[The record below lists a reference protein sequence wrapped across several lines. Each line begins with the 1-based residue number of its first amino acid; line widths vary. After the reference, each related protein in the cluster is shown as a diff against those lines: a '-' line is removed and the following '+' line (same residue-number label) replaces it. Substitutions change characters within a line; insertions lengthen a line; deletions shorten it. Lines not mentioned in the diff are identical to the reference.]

1 MKLGI
6 RFKLIAPL
14 TGILIVPVVLM
25 SASGVQEK
33 NTAPSEGAHD
43 AINFMFMLGFLAMAF
58 VGCAYLLTRVITR
71 RILLPLQELND
82 AAEQI
87 MNGNLDVEIRNRCHD
102 EMGRFSSA
110 FDVMRARLKESLD
123 RQAAYERSRNELIA
137 NISHDLRTPITSIRG
152 YVEGLQDGVARD
164 EHKVARYLTVIKNK
178 TDQLD
183 RLIEDLFQFSQLES
197 GQLAMDI
204 RELDSREFLEA
215 MLAPFEMEFHGSS
228 VVLTVERPFP
238 SRSIEVDSDRMA
250 QVFENIIENAK
261 KYAGNPAEMTISA
274 RDEGDWIRIGVK
286 DNGIGISEEDLP
298 YLFERFYRGEKSR
311 SRAFG
316 GAGLGLAIC
325 KQIVEKHDGH
335 IGVESRPGIGTE
347 IYLMLPAGKED

>member
-6 RFKLIAPL
+6 RFKLIATL
-14 TGILIVPVVLM
+14 TAIIIVPAVLM
-25 SASGVQEK
+25 SISGVREK
-33 NTAPSEGAHD
+33 HTDPIEGALGL
-43 AINFMFMLGFLAMAF
+43 NFMFLIGILLMAF
-58 VGCAYLLTRVITR
+58 VICAYLLVRVITR
-71 RILLPLQELND
+71 RILLPLKELNA

-87 MNGNLDVEIRNRCHD
+87 MNGNLDVEIRNRYHD
-102 EMGRFSSA
+102 EMGRFCSA

-152 YVEGLQDGVARD
+152 YVEGLQDGIARD
-164 EHKVARYLTVIKNK
+164 EQKVARYLTVIKNK
-178 TDQLD
+178 TDLLD

-197 GQLAMDI
+197 GQLVMDI
-204 RELDSREFLEA
+204 REQDSREFLEA
-215 MLAPFEMEFHGSS
+215 MIAPFEMELHDTAI
-228 VVLTVERPFP
+228 VLNVERPFP
-238 SRSIEVDSDRMA
+238 SRPIQVDRDRMA

-261 KYAGNPAEMTISA
+261 KYAGNSAEVTIST
-274 RDEGDWIRIGVK
+274 RDEADCIRIVIR
-286 DNGIGISEEDLP
+286 DNGIGISEEDTP

-325 KQIVEKHDGH
+325 KRIVEEHGGH
-335 IGVESRPGIGTE
+335 IGVQSKPGSGAEFFLT
-347 IYLMLPAGKED
+347 LPVVKVD

>member
-6 RFKLIAPL
+6 RFKLIATL
-14 TGILIVPVVLM
+14 TVIVIVPAVLT
-25 SASGVQEK
+25 SISGVREK
-33 NTAPSEGAHD
+33 HTDPIEGTLG
-43 AINFMFMLGFLAMAF
+43 INFMFLIGILTMAF
-58 VGCAYLLTRVITR
+58 VICAYLLARVITR
-71 RILLPLQELND
+71 RILLPLKELNA

-87 MNGNLDVEIRNRCHD
+87 MNGNLDVEIRNRYHD
-102 EMGRFSSA
+102 EMGRFCSA
-110 FDVMRARLKESLD
+110 FDIMRARLKESLD

-152 YVEGLQDGVARD
+152 YVEGLQDGIARD
-164 EHKVARYLTVIKNK
+164 EQKVARYLAVIKNK
-178 TDQLD
+178 TDLLD

-197 GQLAMDI
+197 GQLVMDL

-215 MLAPFEMEFHGSS
+215 MMAPFEMEFHDTA

-238 SRSIEVDSDRMA
+238 SRPIQVDRDRMA

-261 KYAGNPAEMTISA
+261 KYAGNPAEVTVST
-274 RDEGDWIRIGVK
+274 RDEADRIRIVIR
-286 DNGIGISEEDLP
+286 DNGVGISEEDIP

-316 GAGLGLAIC
+316 GTGLGLAIC
-325 KQIVEKHDGH
+325 KRIVEGHGGH
-335 IGVESRPGIGTE
+335 IGVQSKPGAGAE
-347 IYLMLPAGKED
+347 FYLTLPVVKED

>member
-6 RFKLIAPL
+6 RFKLIASL
-14 TGILIVPVVLM
+14 TGIIIVPAVLM
-25 SASGVQEK
+25 SISGVREK
-33 NTAPSEGAHD
+33 HTAPIEGA
-43 AINFMFMLGFLAMAF
+43 IGTNFLFVIGFLAVAF
-58 VGCAYLLTRVITR
+58 GLCAYILARVITR
-71 RILLPLQELND
+71 RILLPLQELN
-82 AAEQI
+82 AAAVQI
-87 MNGNLDVEIRNRCHD
+87 MNGNLDVEIRNQYDD
-102 EMGRFSSA
+102 EMGRFSTA
-110 FDVMRARLKESLD
+110 FNVMRARLKESLD
-123 RQAAYERSRNELIA
+123 RQSAYERSRNELIA

-152 YVEGLQDGVARD
+152 YVEGLQDGIARD
-164 EHKVARYLTVIKNK
+164 EQKFTRYLAVIKNK

-204 RELDSREFLEA
+204 RDLDSREFLEA
-215 MLAPFEMEFHGSS
+215 MVAPLEMEFHDASM
-228 VVLTVERPFP
+228 VLTVERPFP
-238 SRSIEVDSDRMA
+238 SRSIQVDSDRLA
-250 QVFENIIENAK
+250 QVFENMIENAK
-261 KYAGNPAEMTISA
+261 KYADNPAEMTISA
-274 RDEGDWIRIGVK
+274 RDEGDWIRIVIK
-286 DNGIGISEEDLP
+286 DNGTGISEEDLP

-335 IGVESRPGIGTE
+335 IGVESRPGLGTE

>member
-6 RFKLIAPL
+6 RFKLIASL
-14 TGILIVPVVLM
+14 TGIIFVPAILM
-25 SASGVQEK
+25 SISGVREK
-33 NTAPSEGAHD
+33 HTDPIEGAIG
-43 AINFMFMLGFLAMAF
+43 INFMFLIGFLAVAF
-58 VGCAYLLTRVITR
+58 VLCAYLLARVITR
-71 RILLPLQELND
+71 RILLPLKELNA

-87 MNGNLDVEIRNRCHD
+87 MNGNLDVEIRNRYHD

-152 YVEGLQDGVARD
+152 YVEGLQDGIARD
-164 EHKVARYLTVIKNK
+164 EQKVTRYLAVIKNK
-178 TDQLD
+178 TDLLD

-197 GQLAMDI
+197 GQLVMDI

-215 MLAPFEMEFHGSS
+215 MIAPFEMEFHDAA

-238 SRSIEVDSDRMA
+238 SRPIQVDSDRIA

-261 KYAGNPAEMTISA
+261 KYAGNPAEMTIST
-274 RDEGDWIRIGVK
+274 RDEADWIRIVIR
-286 DNGIGISEEDLP
+286 DNGIGISEEDTP

-325 KQIVEKHDGH
+325 KRIVEEHGGH
-335 IGVESRPGIGTE
+335 IGVQSKPGAGAE
-347 IYLMLPAGKED
+347 FYLTLPVVKED